1 MQKKG
6 IISLLF
12 LCFATWIQAQI
23 TFNLTNTPAYYTPIL
38 DDIYVAGTFNNWN
51 PADPAAKLI
60 YNGSTWS
67 LSLQLTVGQTYEYKF
82 TRGSWASVESK
93 ADGSY
98 LPNRSYTFNG
108 GALVQNHSIAG
119 WTDTYASG
127 THTATSGVKMMAGS
141 FVMPQLSNRARAV
154 WVWLP
159 PDYYTSN
166 KNYPVLYAQ
175 DAQNLFDAPYSFSG
189 EWGVDEA
196 MQTIASENRP
206 VCIVIGVNNG
216 GSTRLDEY
224 SPWVNANYGGG
235 EGDEYAN
242 FMVNTLKPYVD
253 AHFRTLP
260 DRENTAL
267 LGSSMGA
274 LISYYTALQYQQIV
288 GKAALFSP
296 SFWFNN
302 ATFSFPQTVGHQAT
316 MRLYLLGG
324 GQESGVIADNQTIY
338 TNLLTAGFSGNELNL
353 QTRADGQHSEWFW
366 QREFPN
372 AYRWLFPIYTNT
384 EQTGEEIRT
393 LHIFPSPATHEIQ
406 IEPFENSDEKGV
418 FSITNTLGQGIFE
431 ATQMPTTID
440 VSTWTSGIYTAK
452 WTGRTTKQMRVAQFS
467 IHQ

>member
-6 IISLLF
+6 ITCLLF
-12 LCFATWIQAQI
+12 FYFAFVAQAQI
-23 TFNLTNTPAYYTPIL
+23 TFKITDAPAYYTPIL
-38 DDIYVAGTFNNWN
+38 DDIYIAGTFNNWN

-67 LSLQLTVGQTYEYKF
+67 LSLPLVAGQTYEYKF
-82 TRGSWASVESK
+82 TRGSWASVEAK

-108 GALVQNHSIAG
+108 GGLLQNHTIAS

-141 FVMPQLSNRARAV
+141 FVIPQLSNRTRAV

-159 PDYYTSN
+159 PDYSTSN

-196 MQTIASENRP
+196 MQAISSENRP

-235 EGDEYAN
+235 EGDEYAD

-302 ATFSFPQTVGHQAT
+302 ATFSFPQTVGHQAL

-324 GQESGVIADNQTIY
+324 GQESGVIADNQAIY
-338 TNLLTAGFSGNELNL
+338 NNLLAAGFSTNELNL
-353 QTRADGQHSEWFW
+353 QTRTDGQHSEWFW
-366 QREFPN
+366 KREFPA
-372 AYRWLFPIYTNT
+372 AYRWLFPIYTST
-384 EQTGEEIRT
+384 EQQSEEIGNFR
-393 LHIFPSPATHEIQ
+393 IFPNPASHEIH
-406 IEPFENSDEKGV
+406 IEPLDNRDETGV
-418 FSITNTLGQGIFE
+418 FSITNTLGQLVFE
-431 ATQMPTTID
+431 ATQIPQNID
-440 VSTWTSGIYTAK
+440 INTWTTGIYTAK
-452 WTGRTTKQMRVAQFS
+452 WIERTSKQVRVVQFS
-467 IHQ
+467 VNR